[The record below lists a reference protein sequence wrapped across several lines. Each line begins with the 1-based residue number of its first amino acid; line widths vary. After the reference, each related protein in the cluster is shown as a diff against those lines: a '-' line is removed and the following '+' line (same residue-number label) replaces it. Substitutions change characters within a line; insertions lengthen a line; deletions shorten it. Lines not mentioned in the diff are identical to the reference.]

1 MAEAKA
7 KRLEFAVSLD
17 GDWVASSDRGGRPL
31 PYDEAWT
38 PEHLV
43 LAAAARCTLT
53 SLEYSLDRAGL
64 TGRARAGASGVVT
77 RREEDGLFAF
87 VEIEVAIQLELN
99 SEPPD
104 DALRTLLARTE
115 RGCFV
120 GASLTA
126 KPRYR
131 WTVNGKEIETT

>member
-17 GDWVASSDRGGRPL
+17 RDWVAASDKGGPPL
-31 PYDEAWT
+31 AYDRAWT

-43 LAAAARCTLT
+43 LAAAARCALT
-53 SLEYSLDRAGL
+53 SLEYSLDRACL
-64 TGRARAGASGVVT
+64 TGSAQAGASGVVT
-77 RREEDGLFAF
+77 RREEDGRFAF
-87 VEIEVAIQLELN
+87 VEVDVALEVSLDGALEN
-99 SEPPD
+99 GE
-104 DALRTLLARTE
+104 LRTLLERTE

-126 KPRYR
+126 KPHYR
-131 WTVNGKEIETT
+131 WTVNGKEIELT

>member
-7 KRLEFAVSLD
+7 KRLEFAVTLD
-17 GDWVASSDRGGRPL
+17 RDWLATGDQGGPPL
-31 PYDEAWT
+31 PYDPAWT

-64 TGRARAGASGVVT
+64 TGSARAGASGVVT
-77 RREEDGLFAF
+77 RREEDGRFAF
-87 VEIEVAIQLELN
+87 VEVDVAVDVSLEGDLG
-99 SEPPD
+99 D
-104 DALRTLLARTE
+104 DELRALLARTE

-126 KPRYR
+126 GPRYR
-131 WTVNGKEIETT
+131 WTVNGKEIEST

>member
-17 GDWVASSDRGGRPL
+17 GGWVASSDRGGRPL
-31 PYDEAWT
+31 PYDPAWT

-64 TGRARAGASGVVT
+64 AGRARAGASGVVT
-77 RREEDGLFAF
+77 RREEDGRFAF
-87 VEIEVAIQLELN
+87 VQVDVSLDLDLDG
-99 SEPPD
+99 EPPED
-104 DALRTLLARTE
+104 ELRTLLARTE

-126 KPRYR
+126 KPLYR

>member
-1 MAEAKA
+1 MADAKA
-7 KRLEFAVSLD
+7 KRLEFAVSVDRDL
-17 GDWVASSDRGGRPL
+17 VTASDKGGPPL
-31 PYDEAWT
+31 AHDPAWT

-43 LAAAARCTLT
+43 LAAAARCALT

-64 TGRARAGASGVVT
+64 TGSAQAGASGVVT
-77 RREEDGLFAF
+77 RREEDGRFAF
-87 VEIEVAIQLELN
+87 VEVDVTVAADLDA
-99 SEPPD
+99 PPPGD
-104 DALRTLLARTE
+104 ELRTLLARTE

-131 WTVNGKEIETT
+131 WTVNGKEIEPR

>member
-17 GDWVASSDRGGRPL
+17 RDWVAASDRGGPPL
-31 PYDEAWT
+31 AYDPAWT

-43 LAAAARCTLT
+43 LAAAARCALT

-64 TGRARAGASGVVT
+64 TGSARADASGVVT
-77 RREEDGLFAF
+77 RRKEDGRFAF
-87 VEIEVAIQLELN
+87 VEVDVTLEVELDAA
-99 SEPPD
+99 PPD
-104 DALRTLLARTE
+104 DELRTLLARTE

-126 KPRYR
+126 RPRYR
-131 WTVNGKEIETT
+131 WTVNGKEIELA

>member
-1 MAEAKA
+1 MAKATA

-17 GDWVASSDRGGRPL
+17 RDWVAASDRGGPPL
-31 PYDEAWT
+31 AYDPAWT

-43 LAAAARCTLT
+43 LAAAARCALT

-64 TGRARAGASGVVT
+64 TGSAQAGASGIVT
-77 RREEDGLFAF
+77 RREEDGRFAF
-87 VEIEVAIQLELN
+87 VEVDVALDVELDT
-99 SEPPD
+99 EPPGD
-104 DALRTLLARTE
+104 ELRTLLARTE

-131 WTVNGKEIETT
+131 WTVNGEELL